1 MTNQPERTRDSRAPE
16 GNFHP
21 TFNFEGHRVIALVMM
36 ADLKVRS
43 VPARTRVDAILRDGN
58 RTVLDAATFPDAIRD
73 AQPQTRPFHFIDI
86 RFVENGPAEPPLPG
100 PPNVLSAIETF
111 TDVLQSQDATAVQR
125 VDALSWLIH
134 LFGDV
139 HQPLHCITRVNQF
152 HPNGDRGGNPVEW
165 PVRPAIFIRS
175 GTHASILSVAP
186 GRNSSRR
193 PFSSSIRASRS
204 PNWPRRTAVSGRVR
218 RISWPALLRMRC
230 TRIPISRRS
239 RRPST

>member
-16 GNFHP
+16 GKFYP
-21 TFNFEGHRVIALVMM
+21 TFIFEGHRVIALVMM

-125 VDALSWLIH
+125 VDALSWLIY

-152 HPNGDRGGNPVEW
+152 HPNGDRGGNLFRVAGAARNLHLLWDSSLDPFGGAGEEQLAK
-165 PVRPAIFIRS
+165 AILI
-175 GTHASILSVAP
+175 ASARVAH
-186 GRNSSRR
+186 
-193 PFSSSIRASRS
+193 
-204 PNWPRRTAVSGRVR
+204 RTGHDG
-218 RISWPALLRMRC
+218 P
-230 TRIPISRRS
+230 P
-239 RRPST
+239 